1 MLKTRPEDD
10 SVNRTLK
17 LEIDPDTLLGTVH
30 AADCVCAFKIT
41 ACSDENDEL
50 VPEDCLS
57 QRLSAVVNASFVSIV
72 TMDKDEI
79 RVLLDVPIIHGW
91 GLFEVFGRALDKN
104 ANHSLDIDAWTVVS
118 EQVGVDG
125 PDRFSADLGAA
136 GQMLPKCWSNTGQTL
151 VKYWPNAVRNL
162 RWSIPVKYR
171 SNTGPMPVKG
181 CL

>member
-72 TMDKDEI
+72 TMDKDAI

-91 GLFEVFGRALDKN
+91 SLFEVFGRALDKN
-104 ANHSLDIDAWTVVS
+104 ANHSIDAAPAMTVPAMTDDCT
-118 EQVGVDG
+118 GG
-125 PDRFSADLGAA
+125 PRRRKNRECCCPHRCAH
-136 GQMLPKCWSNTGQTL
+136 Q
-151 VKYWPNAVRNL
+151 
-162 RWSIPVKYR
+162 
-171 SNTGPMPVKG
+171 G
-181 CL
+181 CSRH

>member
-30 AADCVCAFKIT
+30 AAGCVCAFKIT

-104 ANHSLDIDAWTVVS
+104 ANHSLDMDRWTPMCNY
-118 EQVGVDG
+118 Q
-125 PDRFSADLGAA
+125 PRR
-136 GQMLPKCWSNTGQTL
+136 K
-151 VKYWPNAVRNL
+151 NAHRHWRLCNSGTASTPL
-162 RWSIPVKYR
+162 
-171 SNTGPMPVKG
+171 
-181 CL
+181 